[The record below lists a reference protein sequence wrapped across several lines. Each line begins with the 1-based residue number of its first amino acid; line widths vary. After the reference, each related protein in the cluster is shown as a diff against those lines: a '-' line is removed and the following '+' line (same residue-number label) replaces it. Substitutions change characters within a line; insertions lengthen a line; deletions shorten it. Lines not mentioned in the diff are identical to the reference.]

1 MQTSMQALRMRILTV
16 SPTPN
21 QLINTVAA
29 KLVAIAA
36 WLLWAAATAES
47 QDQKNV
53 LLVVVDDG
61 AFRVQFTANTHVN
74 TPSLEALAKRNV
86 VFKNGYTSVSSCSPS
101 RSAILTGV
109 SYIDSE

>member
-1 MQTSMQALRMRILTV
+1 M
-16 SPTPN
+16 
-21 QLINTVAA
+21 

-36 WLLWAAATAES
+36 WLLWTAATAES
-47 QDQKNV
+47 QDQQNV

-61 AFRVQFTANTHVN
+61 GFQSPVYGNTQVD
-74 TPSLEALAKRNV
+74 TPNLEALAKRSV

-101 RSAILTGV
+101 RSAILTGM